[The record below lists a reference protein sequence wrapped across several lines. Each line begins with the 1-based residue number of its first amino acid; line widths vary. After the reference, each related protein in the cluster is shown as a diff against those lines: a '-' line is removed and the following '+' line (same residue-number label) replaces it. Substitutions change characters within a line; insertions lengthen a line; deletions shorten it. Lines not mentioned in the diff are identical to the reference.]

1 LCVVVKRQGL
11 RRKNAGLRSLDPVW
25 RGERELINYWQEGQL
40 PLYTWSGMA
49 VVAEHKSSQVFA
61 LVNDGD
67 FGFTMDTTSSQLGL
81 ASATP
86 DYDTV
91 AVCFAWPAA

>member
-1 LCVVVKRQGL
+1 
-11 RRKNAGLRSLDPVW
+11 
-25 RGERELINYWQEGQL
+25 
-40 PLYTWSGMA
+40 MA

-91 AVCFAWPAA
+91 AVYFAWPAA